1 MSKERLGFELREC
14 VECLSLGNVPRVQA
28 IHSKFH
34 HRGTEYTGDGT
45 MKEPFRINLLSEFF
59 VPVWY

>member
-1 MSKERLGFELREC
+1 MLEPRQRAASSGDIFEISPQRH
-14 VECLSLGNVPRVQA
+14 RV
-28 IHSKFH
+28 H
-34 HRGTEYTGDGT
+34 GDGT